1 MILEK
6 RKEKF
11 IDNKYLM
18 LSVGGALGAV
28 CRLLIK
34 NISGSNTMPWSTLT
48 INLTGTFILALATF
62 VLFNRYIKRE
72 SIKLAIG
79 TGFCGGYT
87 TFSTFC
93 KEVILLIKDGYEI
106 EAVTYIFLSAILGVI
121 MVFIAF
127 IISKMITKNLRG
139 ELK

>member
-1 MILEK
+1 MILKK
-6 RKEKF
+6 RKEKLL
-11 IDNKYLM
+11 DNKYLM

-34 NISGSNTMPWSTLT
+34 NISSSTTIPWSTLT
-48 INLTGTFILALATF
+48 INLTGTFILALVTF
-62 VLFNRYIKRE
+62 VFFNRYIKKE

-93 KEVILLIKDGYEI
+93 KEVILLIKDGHEI
-106 EAVTYIFLSAILGVI
+106 EAATYIFLSATLGII
-121 MVFIAF
+121 MVLIAF
-127 IISKMITKNLRG
+127 IISKMITINLRG